1 MKENLLMWVS
11 KLEAK
16 LRKEINQK
24 ITNHLGLSLKLKEL
38 VDIVINM
45 VILKEIVLKGRKN
58 TLKTNDNLKI
68 ANILD
73 GYDNAEML
81 LLTERVSKNK
91 WVMDSGCI
99 FHITLRL
106 DLFVNIKHINSGG
119 KVFTG

>member
-45 VILKEIVLKGRKN
+45 VILKEIVLKERKN

-99 FHITLRL
+99 FHMTLRL

-119 KVFTG
+119 KVFNG

>member
-24 ITNHLGLSLKLKEL
+24 ITNHLGLSLKLKEI

-45 VILKEIVLKGRKN
+45 GILKEIVLKGRKN
-58 TLKTNDNLKI
+58 TLKTNDNPKI